1 MREPEGVV
9 AAVLTAAGGEL
20 VSRIRLQKTV
30 YLLDRLGF
38 GSGLDDFAY
47 YRYGPYSAALDA
59 AVDYAKVAGLV
70 AEERRHRMSDG
81 ATYSVFKRVGDVDTE
96 AEESSLG
103 EAEVE
108 RLVRRF
114 AATNL
119 TVLELAATADW
130 VRRSEKREDWRA
142 EVVRR
147 KGPKTENGRLDK
159 AVDLLDELGLSPSR
173 PAVPAT

>member
-1 MREPEGVV
+1 MREPEDVV
-9 AAVLTAAGGEL
+9 AAVVTAAGGEL

-47 YRYGPYSAALDA
+47 YHYGPYSAALDA
-59 AVDYAKVAGLV
+59 AVDGAKVAGLV

-81 ATYSVFKRVGDVDTE
+81 ATYSVFKRVGDVE
-96 AEESSLG
+96 AGAEESALG
-103 EAEVE
+103 KAEVE
-108 RLVRRF
+108 RLVRKF

-130 VRRSEKREDWRA
+130 LCLSEERANWRT

-173 PAVPAT
+173 PLVPVA